1 MTETCWCTSLL
12 LFHCLLASSCIRLS
26 MPPPGRWSLPSPGP
40 ARAQNTSPCLLPCVC
55 SGLNQEQ
62 QSQGTQGQG
71 KSQTG
76 WERHFLHCAFWA
88 WMCVYMC
95 GKVQQ
100 EESRS
105 KTFTRGPWYQM
116 THVIV
121 MNSPI
126 TLSFLFFA
134 LHSGLDLYIITFF
147 GHHVKSIRP

>member
-12 LFHCLLASSCIRLS
+12 LFHCLLASSCIGLS

-40 ARAQNTSPCLLPCVC
+40 ARAQNTSPHLLPCVC

-76 WERHFLHCAFWA
+76 WDISCTVHSECG
-88 WMCVYMC
+88 CVYTC
-95 GKVQQ
+95 VV
-100 EESRS
+100 RS
-105 KTFTRGPWYQM
+105 SKRNLGARLLPGDHQM
-116 THVIV
+116 THVTV

-147 GHHVKSIRP
+147 GHDVKSIRP